1 MEGQLAN
8 LAAPGCTHSGA
19 DSRFID
25 QQIERLMLLP
35 APSDSW
41 VTTVSQLR
49 APQLF
54 DLLFVGEGPRDKEV
68 TARGR

>member
-1 MEGQLAN
+1 MYRSTDRTIDALA
-8 LAAPGCTHSGA
+8 C
-19 DSRFID
+19 
-25 QQIERLMLLP
+25 
-35 APSDSW
+35 PSDSW

>member
-8 LAAPGCTHSGA
+8 LAALGSTHSGA